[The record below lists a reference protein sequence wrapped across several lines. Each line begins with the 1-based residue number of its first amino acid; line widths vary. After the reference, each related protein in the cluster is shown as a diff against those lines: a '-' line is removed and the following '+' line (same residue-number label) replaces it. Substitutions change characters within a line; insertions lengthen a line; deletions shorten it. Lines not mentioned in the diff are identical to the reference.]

1 MSTSGVLWKVMAL
14 LVSAAMFCGCH
25 GGREGGS
32 EDKLVVQAGD
42 SALMLEDV
50 LMQIPRG
57 LSPEDSVAMF
67 RTLVETWLRRQ
78 ILTGVAERNLSN
90 MDQIDK
96 MVENYRADLLLTRY
110 LALMDEGSDK
120 NVSDRDITLY
130 YRQHRDSMIL
140 EEPLVKGIFLK
151 VPENNSRLSELR
163 EWMKD
168 NSERAIDDLESSGL
182 RGAFQYEYFKDRW
195 HPWHEVAELIPY
207 RFFDADAFLESTM
220 DFETSYGGSVY
231 IIHIS
236 EYVASGTPMP
246 EDYARDQIRE
256 DMRQAN
262 ILKHRRELISSIY
275 KHEVEEG
282 RLRKGIYDPLT
293 GRISDVKETN

>member
-1 MSTSGVLWKVMAL
+1 MSTFGVLWKVMAL
-14 LVSAAMFCGCH
+14 LVWAAMSCACH
-25 GGREGGS
+25 GGRDGES

-120 NVSDRDITLY
+120 KVSDRDITLY

-231 IIHIS
+231 MIHIS
-236 EYVASGTPMP
+236 EHVASGSPMP